1 MNSLF
6 TPENLQ
12 FNYFAAL
19 MMFFIGVYTMAA
31 SRNLIRLLI
40 GLEITSK
47 GCMLA
52 FLAAGCAAGNI
63 NAAQAL
69 LMIMISVEAV
79 VVAVGLV
86 LIIRA
91 FRQQGNIDPTK
102 LSGLKG

>member
-19 MMFFIGVYTMAA
+19 MMFFIGLYTMTA

-40 GLEITSK
+40 GMEVTSK

-52 FLAAGCAAGNI
+52 FITVGSAIGNMPLV
-63 NAAQAL
+63 QAII
-69 LMIMISVEAV
+69 MIMIGVEAV
-79 VVAVGLV
+79 VVAVGLI
-86 LIIRA
+86 LIIRSYK
-91 FRQQGNIDPTK
+91 QHGNVDPTK
-102 LSGLKG
+102 LSDLKG

>member
-1 MNSLF
+1 MNSLL

-12 FNYFAAL
+12 FNYFAAI
-19 MMFFIGVYTMAA
+19 MMFFIGLYTMTA

-47 GCMLA
+47 GVMLA
-52 FLAAGCAAGNI
+52 FVSVGSALGAMSFV
-63 NAAQAL
+63 QAL
-69 LMIMISVEAV
+69 IIIMIGVEAV
-79 VVAVGLV
+79 VVATGLI

-91 FRQQGNIDPTK
+91 YKQRGNVDPTK

>member
-6 TPENLQ
+6 TPENLH

-31 SRNLIRLLI
+31 SRNLLRLLI
-40 GLEITSK
+40 GLEVTSK

-52 FLAAGCAAGNI
+52 FIAAGAATGLTPLV
-63 NAAQAL
+63 QAL
-69 LMIMISVEAV
+69 LIISISVEAV
-79 VVAVGLV
+79 VVAAGLI

-91 FRQQGNIDPTK
+91 YRQQGNIDPTK
-102 LSGLKG
+102 LSDLKG